1 MTEEEPDYRFSLANE
16 RTYLAWIRT
25 GLALIAGGI
34 AIRIF
39 VDDLGGGFL
48 LHVGAVG
55 PALLG
60 GTLAVTA
67 YRHWL
72 RVQDAMRRGAPLPS
86 QQGPLILTVGM
97 VALSAVVSIG
107 LLL

>member
-1 MTEEEPDYRFSLANE
+1 MEAEPDYRFSLANE

-39 VDDLGGGFL
+39 ITDVHAGWLV
-48 LHVGAVG
+48 HVAAVG

-60 GTLAVTA
+60 GILAVTS
-67 YRHWL
+67 YRHW
-72 RVQDAMRRGAPLPS
+72 VQVQEAMRRGEGLPS

-97 VALSAVVSIG
+97 VGLSAVVTIG
-107 LLL
+107 LLV

>member
-1 MTEEEPDYRFSLANE
+1 MSDEEPDYRFSLANE

-39 VDDLGGGFL
+39 IDDLGGGWL
-48 LHVGAVG
+48 VHVAAVG

-60 GTLAVTA
+60 GVLAVTS
-67 YRHWL
+67 YRHWIS
-72 RVQDAMRRGAPLPS
+72 VQDAMRRGAALPS
-86 QQGPLILTVGM
+86 QQGPLILTIGM
-97 VALSAVVSIG
+97 VGLSAVVSIG